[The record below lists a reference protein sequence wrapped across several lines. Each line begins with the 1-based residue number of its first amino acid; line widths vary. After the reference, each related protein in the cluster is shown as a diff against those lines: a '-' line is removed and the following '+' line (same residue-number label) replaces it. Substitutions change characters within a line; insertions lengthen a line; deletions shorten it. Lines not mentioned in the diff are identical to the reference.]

1 MNKRE
6 SRKKMGENI
15 VEQLFGKRKK
25 RESKLDM
32 NKCSIKKEETNV
44 RESKLKRFHRGEK
57 GKISKERL

>member
-1 MNKRE
+1 ME
-6 SRKKMGENI
+6 ENI

-25 RESKLDM
+25 EKQT
-32 NKCSIKKEETNV
+32 IYEQVQHKKEETNV